1 MLSESGSNPGSA
13 GRTLYPLRQGNHRTQ
28 GLPVGHYVHYAKAI
42 IEPRVCRS
50 DTISTTPRQSS
61 NPGSAGRTL
70 CPLRQGNHRTQGLP
84 VGHFVHYA
92 KAIIEPRVC
101 RSDTISTT
109 PRQSSNPGS
118 AGRTLYPLRQGNHR
132 TQGLP
137 VGHYVHYAKA
147 LIEPRVCRS
156 DNYVHYAKAII
167 EPRVCRSDTYPLRQG
182 NHRTQ
187 GLPVGHYVHYA
198 KAIIEPRVCR
208 SDTIST
214 TSRQSSNPRS
224 AGRTLC
230 PLRQGQSSNPG
241 SAGRTL
247 CPLRQC
253 NHRTQGLPVGYY
265 IHYAKAIIETQGLP
279 VDTMFTTP
287 RESSNPGS
295 AGRTLSTTPRQ
306 SSNPGSAGRTLF
318 PLRQGNHRTQ
328 GLPSGHYIHYA
339 KAIIEPRVFR
349 SDTTSYYAK
358 AIIEPRVCR
367 SDTISTTPRQLSTQ
381 DLPVGHYVHY
391 AKAIIEPRVL
401 PSDTI
406 STTPRQI
413 IEPRGLP
420 VGHYIHYAKAI
431 IEPRVCRSDTI
442 STTPRQSSNHVHGFM
457 LGITRVNL

>member
-156 DNYVHYAKAII
+156 DTMSTM
-167 EPRVCRSDTYPLRQG
+167 PRQSSNPGSADRTLYPLRQG

-230 PLRQGQSSNPG
+230 PLRQG
-241 SAGRTL
+241 
-247 CPLRQC
+247 
-253 NHRTQGLPVGYY
+253 NHRTQGLPVG
-265 IHYAKAIIETQGLP
+265 
-279 VDTMFTTP
+279 
-287 RESSNPGS
+287 
-295 AGRTLSTTPRQ
+295 
-306 SSNPGSAGRTLF
+306 
-318 PLRQGNHRTQ
+318 
-328 GLPSGHYIHYA
+328 
-339 KAIIEPRVFR
+339 
-349 SDTTSYYAK
+349 
-358 AIIEPRVCR
+358 
-367 SDTISTTPRQLSTQ
+367 
-381 DLPVGHYVHY
+381 HYV
-391 AKAIIEPRVL
+391 
-401 PSDTI
+401 
-406 STTPRQI
+406 
-413 IEPRGLP
+413 
-420 VGHYIHYAKAI
+420 HYAKAI

-442 STTPRQSSNHVHGFM
+442 STTPRQSSNPGSAGRTLCLLRQGNHRTQGLPVGHYPLRQGNHRTQGLPVGHYFHYAKA
-457 LGITRVNL
+457 IIEPRVCRSDTISTTPRQSSNPGSSGRTLRPLRQGNHRTQGLPVGHYIHYAKAIIEPRICRSDTMSTTPRQSLNPGSAGRTLYPLRQGNH